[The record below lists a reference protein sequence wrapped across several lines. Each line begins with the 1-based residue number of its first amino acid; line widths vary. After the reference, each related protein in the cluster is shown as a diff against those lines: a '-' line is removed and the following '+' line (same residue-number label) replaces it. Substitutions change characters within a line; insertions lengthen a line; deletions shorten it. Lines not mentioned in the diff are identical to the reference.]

1 MEGLT
6 VSLPWVWRYGGFDCK
21 STLGVRYGG
30 FDCKSTL
37 GVNMFDC
44 KSTLGVSM

>member
-1 MEGLT
+1 M
-6 VSLPWVWRYGGFDCK
+6 RYGGFDCK

-37 GVNMFDC
+37 RCGDMEGL
-44 KSTLGVSM
+44 TVSLPWV